1 MMRNAFLLFSKRTSK
16 KLTILWQW
24 LFFFNQP
31 LRSRTFLLIAFLGL
45 VMLTAT
51 ARTSSSFNST
61 HSHKNAETSGNDS
74 YSSSLTN
81 APSKIGMHLAT
92 LNQIHSIVNRGINLQ
107 AFPGC
112 QILIMKDGKIV
123 YDKCFGYYTY
133 HKENKVKPNTMYDL
147 ASLSKTTGTLLAVM
161 KLYDEKKL
169 KLTDKASDYLSF
181 LRGTNKSDITIEE
194 LLFHESGLPA
204 GLPFYQLVIEKKKIP
219 SLLASLNMPMLS
231 IPTGDPTLQY
241 KPGWA
246 AKTSS
251 DKFPFQAA
259 DSLYI
264 NQQFHQDAMQMIANA
279 PLKSK
284 TYRYSDLNFILLK
297 EIVET
302 ITGIPM
308 DQFLNQNFYLP
319 MKMNSLAYLP
329 LRSHPRDEIAPTM
342 KKDFLRN
349 QLLQGYVQDPDAALF
364 GGVSGNAGLF
374 GNAKDVALVYQMLL
388 NGGTLNGKRYLS
400 TETCKLFTTK
410 TSQDG
415 RRGLGFDKPIPSSP
429 LHSPCAPSAPPEV
442 FGHTGYTGT
451 CCWVDPSNQLI
462 YVFLSNRTYPYDQ
475 TNKLAK
481 WRIRPKIQEL
491 IYKSLIR

>member
-1 MMRNAFLLFSKRTSK
+1 MKNISPFSFLKNPKSSAFVNRMHAFCSQSKAPRMAA
-16 KLTILWQW
+16 
-24 LFFFNQP
+24 
-31 LRSRTFLLIAFLGL
+31 LIPFLGL
-45 VMLTAT
+45 FFMTVS
-51 ARTSSSFNST
+51 ARTEKSFNST
-61 HSHKNAETSGNDS
+61 STPKIAERAANDS
-74 YSSSLTN
+74 YGSSSTV
-81 APSKIGMHLAT
+81 APSQVGMRMST
-92 LNQIHSIVNRGINLQ
+92 LNQIHSIVAKGMKIQ

-112 QILIMKDGKIV
+112 QILVMKDGKTV

-169 KLTDKASDYLSF
+169 KLTDKASNFLPF
-181 LRGTNKSDITIEE
+181 LRGTNKADITIEE

-219 SLLASLNMPMLS
+219 SLLGSLNMPMLS

-246 AKTSS
+246 AKTHSEQY
-251 DKFPFQAA
+251 PFQAA

-264 NQQFHQDAMQMIANA
+264 NQQFHQEAMQMIANA

-302 ITGIPM
+302 ITGMPM
-308 DQFLNQNFYLP
+308 DQFLNQTYFIP
-319 MKMNSLAYLP
+319 MKMNYLTYLP

-349 QLLQGYVQDPDAALF
+349 QPLQGYVQDPDAALF

-374 GNAKDVALVYQMLL
+374 GNAKDVAMIYQMLL
-388 NGGTLNGKRYLS
+388 NHGTLNGKRYLS
-400 TETCKLFTTK
+400 KETCQLFTTK
-410 TSQDG
+410 TSPDG
-415 RRGLGFDKPIPSSP
+415 RRGLGFDKPVPSNP

-475 TNKLAK
+475 TNKLARL
-481 WRIRPKIQEL
+481 RIRPKIQEL
-491 IYKSLIR
+491 IYKSLIK